1 MNNFSPFYLDPLGF
15 EYFDNL
21 LLFRLRKWLILS
33 HPLSLQPLFPCPLKS
48 LHFQNA
54 WTGADC
60 SNLKES
66 ARLLAS
72 KLQLCFP
79 DVVFPCLPSLNHPTA
94 LIHFFASLIAGF
106 RFYFPSLPSIHV
118 SHPYLHTL
126 PIILT
131 FLLKLVILA
140 QSRSVSPIVFLS
152 LVPCSSVSVFVKQVS
167 FLAQLVPR
175 PGLPKR
181 ASARPS
187 ARVSVAEARRTS
199 SVAWASAR
207 VKSRPAKGATAAR
220 GVATVPPAAVT
231 TVRRSPARGT
241 AAGQG
246 AAVVPHAG
254 AAQEVDATASADAET
269 TPDATASAHAAAV
282 QGVAAVAL
290 VAATAALCP
299 ASVVAGDVA
308 DAGACAGSGA
318 ADAAGAGELV
328 LRMWC

>member
-1 MNNFSPFYLDPLGF
+1 MANFSNRSSFGRNPGISSQGSGLNNFSPFYLDPLRF

-33 HPLSLQPLFPCPLKS
+33 HPLSFQPLFPCPLKS

-106 RFYFPSLPSIHV
+106 RFYLPSLPSIHV

-187 ARVSVAEARRTS
+187 ARVSVPEARRTS

-207 VKSRPAKGATAAR
+207 VKSRPAKGATAAQR
-220 GVATVPPAAVT
+220 VATVPPAAVT

-254 AAQEVDATASADAET
+254 VAQEVDATASANAET

-290 VAATAALCP
+290 VAATAAL
-299 ASVVAGDVA
+299 
-308 DAGACAGSGA
+308 
-318 ADAAGAGELV
+318 
-328 LRMWC
+328 